1 MTTNL
6 NDKNE
11 QTLNYINQL
20 QQQELSLYNSLD
32 KSELSAEE
40 KQMTINKINELSQ
53 IRLNLYG
60 SIKDLLDTYNQNTKD
75 SHDTLQQQVI
85 AIKIMEDEL
94 ENAKITLHKIDE
106 EKATKIRLA
115 EINTYYG
122 KQYGAHKTLMKI
134 IILFCIPVIILAVL
148 RSWGLLPSMIY
159 SFLVGIVI
167 LFGVIVIGYQLVDIY
182 TRDNMNWDE
191 YDWYFDPSKVSNG
204 STTDS
209 TANNPWPEFNITCIG
224 AECCVDGTIFDESIN
239 KCIIVGQQS
248 TSTTSTDKQETDKQ
262 ETDKQEAFTS
272 LEKYAHM
279 PVKTEGL
286 TNNFLPK
293 KALLSKY
300 E

>member
-1 MTTNL
+1 MTDNL

-11 QTLNYINQL
+11 QTLKYINQL
-20 QQQELSLYNSLD
+20 QQEELSLYNSLD

-40 KQMTINKINELSQ
+40 KQMIINKINELSQ

-60 SIKDLLDTYNQNTKD
+60 SIKDLLDTYKQNTIN
-75 SHDTLQQQVI
+75 SHDTLQQQVV

-148 RSWGLLPSMIY
+148 KSWGLLPSMIY

-167 LFGVIVIGYQLVDIY
+167 LFGVIVIGYQVVDIY

-191 YDWYFDPSKVSNG
+191 YDWYFDPSKVNNAP
-204 STTDS
+204 TTDS
-209 TANNPWPEFNITCIG
+209 TANNPWPEFNVTCIG

-239 KCIIVGQQS
+239 KCILTTTNS
-248 TSTTSTDKQETDKQ
+248 TSSTTTDQK
-262 ETDKQEAFTS
+262 EAFTS
-272 LEKYAHM
+272 LEKYAYI
-279 PVKTEGL
+279 PVKPQGL
-286 TNNFLPK
+286 NNNFLPK

-300 E
+300 K